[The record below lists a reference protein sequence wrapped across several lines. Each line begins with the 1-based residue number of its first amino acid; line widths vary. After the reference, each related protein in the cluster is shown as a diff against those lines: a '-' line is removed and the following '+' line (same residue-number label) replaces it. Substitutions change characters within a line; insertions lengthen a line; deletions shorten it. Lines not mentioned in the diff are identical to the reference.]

1 MNARGRA
8 GSLGLAL
15 LAVLLQ
21 PAVARAQHY
30 DTSAGWGGGYFQ
42 FQPFV
47 EAGEDAPED
56 LGFGGT
62 WVAVVQAETWR
73 FNRWV
78 GARLG
83 GFYSSGSIDYP
94 AGDRQHSIY
103 GLETAL
109 LLRVV
114 PPNDLN
120 FVTAYLIGGGG
131 ITWFDMG
138 GSDVVVPGAAVEYD
152 SDESRQL
159 VALGGGGIEVLT
171 GLRVFDGE
179 IGVRAEAIDNIMFD
193 RPLRPVG
200 AGSSD
205 MMHNLRFT
213 VTLFSG
219 VPRLF

>member
-1 MNARGRA
+1 
-8 GSLGLAL
+8 
-15 LAVLLQ
+15 
-21 PAVARAQHY
+21 
-30 DTSAGWGGGYFQ
+30 
-42 FQPFV
+42 
-47 EAGEDAPED
+47 
-56 LGFGGT
+56 
-62 WVAVVQAETWR
+62 
-73 FNRWV
+73 
-78 GARLG
+78 
-83 GFYSSGSIDYP
+83 
-94 AGDRQHSIY
+94 
-103 GLETAL
+103 
-109 LLRVV
+109 
-114 PPNDLN
+114 
-120 FVTAYLIGGGG
+120 
-131 ITWFDMG
+131 
-138 GSDVVVPGAAVEYD
+138 VEYD